1 VLFKKPLLVSGFFYD
16 YYAISFGT
24 KMARFSVAQPVTTGA
39 GIGYC
44 VPQFCSMLSKRF
56 ILSLLPLLA
65 GASLANAQVAS
76 AKKPSTTPI
85 ASATPTSVE
94 SRANALTNNMAQA
107 LGLTPAQ
114 VEKVRVINTNS
125 VRNVE
130 AARVRFR
137 QDPGKLR
144 GYIEDIGLARLDQLK
159 DVLTPVQF
167 TRYQRKREEKMGI
180 PNVQGVQGNPPP
192 GLGTNE

>member
-1 VLFKKPLLVSGFFYD
+1 MSRNIL
-16 YYAISFGT
+16 AI
-24 KMARFSVAQPVTTGA
+24 
-39 GIGYC
+39 IC
-44 VPQFCSMLSKRF
+44 
-56 ILSLLPLLA
+56 LPLLLG
-65 GASLANAQVAS
+65 GATSAFAQGAPAN
-76 AKKPSTTPI
+76 KKATIPTPP
-85 ASATPTSVE
+85 ATSSVSIE
-94 SRANALTNNMAQA
+94 TRATALTANMTQA

-180 PNVQGVQGNPPP
+180 PNVQGVQGTPPP
-192 GLGTNE
+192 GLGSNGRGGDE